1 MVNNPIISKHLEETQ
16 AFSNKDPPVL
26 ITSGQSLTPF
36 FINTEK
42 LCRDENISAFLK
54 ENKDNAKGIIE
65 HAIALYEEN
74 PDFRQDI
81 EIIADTVKPLLY
93 NKPQDDDLH
102 SLAISGGMRRDLI
115 FSGPVA
121 NLLDLPHISLYKQEI
136 GQPINDDKIEV
147 LFPSGKD
154 ERVKDLPFYVVH
166 ISDLLTKGFSCY
178 DIDPETKRRTGW
190 MPMQRQF
197 GAEIYNL
204 VTVVTRQQ
212 GGEERLE
219 CEQEIY
225 TTAQVAIDQDFLQ
238 KHSSQPEVDIAYV
251 KDERGWTEN
260 YLKEHN
266 VDVLVPYFDPNG
278 GKLTRARRFFDS
290 YKEFLTES
298 GLMPNLE
305 KAVQENYNTSL
316 NEVVGGK

>member
-1 MVNNPIISKHLEETQ
+1 MKNHPVISQHLEETQ

-42 LCRDENISAFLK
+42 LCRDENISTFLK
-54 ENKDNAKGIIE
+54 ENKDNARAIIE
-65 HAIALYEEN
+65 HAIILYEEN

-93 NKPQDDDLH
+93 KKPQHDNLR

-121 NLLDLPHISLYKQEI
+121 NLLDLPHIALYKQEI
-136 GQPINDDKIEV
+136 GQKKEDDKIEV
-147 LFPSGKD
+147 LWPSGKN
-154 ERVKDLPFYVVH
+154 EKVKDLPFYVVH

-178 DIDPETKRRTGW
+178 DVDPKTQRRTGW
-190 MPMQRQF
+190 MPMQRQL
-197 GAEIYNL
+197 GAEIQDL
-204 VTVVTRQQ
+204 VTVVTRLQ

-219 CEQEIY
+219 CEQEIN
-225 TTAQVAIDQDFLQ
+225 TTAHVAIDEDFL
-238 KHSSQPEVDIAYV
+238 KDHSKQPGVDIAYV
-251 KDERGWTEN
+251 QDERGWTEN
-260 YLKEHN
+260 YLKKY
-266 VDVLVPYFDPNG
+266 DIDILVPYFNPNG

-290 YKEFLTES
+290 YKEFLQES
-298 GLMPNLE
+298 DLMPKLE
-305 KAVQENYNTSL
+305 EAVQKNYNASL
-316 NEVVGGK
+316 KEIIGGK